1 MAPGVFILLSILG
14 THTCLTSYSL
24 MEVAGKEI
32 SFFSIGQIKDNKE
45 FIATARKLERFILKQ
60 NNPLATYRLAIQLSS
75 RGFSTK
81 RLERH
86 IIAIADPKWLVRF
99 AQNIPRCSTGLI
111 EQSLLKLD
119 CEPFHLAMFAIAVA
133 GSNKELLERLVI
145 KSGNPKAAYICLRYL
160 KHPSV
165 NKIKKILIQ
174 SGKPRYL
181 FALAC
186 KLKRKKDITLIEDL
200 IIESGNATYQRLFAK
215 HIKSANV
222 ERLEAAVIASGSI
235 KQIRAFAMELK
246 TKRALRYSVLD

>member
-86 IIAIADPKWLVRF
+86 IIAIPDAKWLRRF
-99 AQNIPRCSTGLI
+99 PPHIPTGSPGPP
-111 EQSLLKLD
+111 EPSL
-119 CEPFHLAMFAIAVA
+119 
-133 GSNKELLERLVI
+133 
-145 KSGNPKAAYICLRYL
+145 
-160 KHPSV
+160 
-165 NKIKKILIQ
+165 
-174 SGKPRYL
+174 
-181 FALAC
+181 
-186 KLKRKKDITLIEDL
+186 
-200 IIESGNATYQRLFAK
+200 
-215 HIKSANV
+215 
-222 ERLEAAVIASGSI
+222 
-235 KQIRAFAMELK
+235 
-246 TKRALRYSVLD
+246 

>member
-1 MAPGVFILLSILG
+1 MELG
-14 THTCLTSYSL
+14 
-24 MEVAGKEI
+24 GKEI
-32 SFFSIGQIKDNKE
+32 SFFSIGQIKDKKK
-45 FIATARKLERFILKQ
+45 FLSTARKLERFILQQ

-119 CEPFHLAMFAIAVA
+119 CAPFHLAMFAITVT

-145 KSGNPKAAYICLRYL
+145 KSGNPKAAYVCLRYL
-160 KHPSV
+160 KHPNINQLKRIIIAS
-165 NKIKKILIQ
+165 K
-174 SGKPRYL
+174 KPRYL
-181 FALAC
+181 FALAGR
-186 KLKRKKDITLIEDL
+186 LKRKKDIALIEDL

-215 HIKSANV
+215 HIKGCNV
-222 ERLEAAVIASGSI
+222 ERLEDAVIASGSI
-235 KQIRAFAMELK
+235 KQIRRFAMELK
-246 TKRALRYSVLD
+246 TKRALRYSILD